1 MSDDPKNKVIAAA
14 LSCFAA
20 KGYAA
25 TTMVEIEAAAGL
37 APGAGGTYRHFRSKR
52 AILDAVIDATVEQPD
67 EILAPA
73 PVSLQGAARDAL
85 ANLDRQRE
93 LLGLLRR
100 DLDQFP
106 ELQQRVVDRLIAGP
120 IRIVAERTT
129 AVAPHL
135 DAEAVATLMLGALIN
150 FHQMETVMRGRPG
163 GLPRE
168 RIVAAWADL
177 YRSIVTTPAPQAL
190 PNVGDINEGR
200 QTHGPR

>member
-1 MSDDPKNKVIAAA
+1 MSEDPKSKVLAAA

-52 AILDAVIDATVEQPD
+52 AILDAVIAAAVEQPD
-67 EILAPA
+67 EVLAPD
-73 PVSLQGAARDAL
+73 PTSLKGAARGAL
-85 ANLDRQRE
+85 ENLDRQRD

-106 ELQQRVVDRLIAGP
+106 ELQQRVMDRLIDGP
-120 IRIVAERTT
+120 IRLVAERTA

-150 FHQMETVMRGRPG
+150 FHQMETFIGGRQG
-163 GLPRE
+163 GPSRE

-177 YRSIVTTPAPQAL
+177 YRSIVTTRPPTTSS
-190 PNVGDINEGR
+190 NSDESSEGEE
-200 QTHGPR
+200 TDGHS